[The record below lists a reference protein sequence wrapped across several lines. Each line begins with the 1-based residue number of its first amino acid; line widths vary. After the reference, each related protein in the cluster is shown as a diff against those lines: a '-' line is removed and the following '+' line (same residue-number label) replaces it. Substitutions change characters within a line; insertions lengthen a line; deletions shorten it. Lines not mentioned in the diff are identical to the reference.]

1 MAVLLEKEGET
12 GHQKKNKKNIFSTLE
27 ILRQRAKTFKMRLEN
42 TLNHTKHCLTCN
54 LRPLETSATTGP
66 VHVEVITYTLNF
78 FASIYLTCIFKILH

>member
-1 MAVLLEKEGET
+1 
-12 GHQKKNKKNIFSTLE
+12 
-27 ILRQRAKTFKMRLEN
+27 MRLEN